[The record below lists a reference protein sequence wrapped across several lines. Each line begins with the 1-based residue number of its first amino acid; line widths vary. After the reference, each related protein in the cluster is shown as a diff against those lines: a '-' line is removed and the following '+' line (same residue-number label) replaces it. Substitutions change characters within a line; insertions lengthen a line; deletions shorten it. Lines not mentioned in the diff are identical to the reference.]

1 MTPVLQLDTMPR
13 LRHPV
18 LVLAIVG
25 WVDAGEAGA
34 RAAAGLGT
42 QLEGG
47 RVFARYELE
56 DLVDLQQTRP
66 TVALV
71 DGGARRIAWP
81 TIELVAGRAGRDVVC
96 CVGPEPSL
104 RWPTV
109 TRELVELARQLDVE
123 QAVGLGGMPAVVSH
137 RQPVPVLATATNA
150 ALAREAGAIRA
161 DYHGPTGLQTVVQCA
176 FGDAGIPALGLWAQV
191 PHYVSA
197 TPSPPAVRA
206 LLERLRALTGVS
218 LDLTTLDGQVE
229 EYTARVEAGLADRPD
244 VAELVTA
251 IEEQENGE
259 VNGDDLAA
267 EIEQFLR
274 DQ

>member
-1 MTPVLQLDTMPR
+1 MPR
-13 LRHPV
+13 LRRPV

-25 WVDAGEAGA
+25 WVDAGESGA

-56 DLVDLQQTRP
+56 ELVDLQQTRP
-66 TVALV
+66 TVSFV
-71 DGGARRIAWP
+71 EGSGRRVAWP
-81 TIELVAGRAGRDVVC
+81 TLEFVAGRAGRDVVC
-96 CVGPEPSL
+96 CIGPEPSL

-109 TRELVELARQLDVE
+109 TRELVDLAGNLGVEL
-123 QAVGLGGMPAVVSH
+123 AVGLGGMPAAVSH
-137 RQPVPVLATATNA
+137 RRPVPVLATATNA
-150 ALAREAGAIRA
+150 ALARDGGAIRA
-161 DYHGPTGLQTVVQCA
+161 DYHGVTGLQTVLQVA
-176 FGDAGIPALGLWAQV
+176 LGDAGIPALGLWAQV

-206 LLERLRALTGVS
+206 LLHRLRDLAGVTLDLSS
-218 LDLTTLDGQVE
+218 LDTQVD
-229 EYTARVEAGLADRPD
+229 EYTARVEQGLSDRPD
-244 VAELVTA
+244 VSELVTA
-251 IEEQENGE
+251 IEEQERGE
-259 VNGDDLAA
+259 ASGDDLAA